1 MSLKEK
7 ILKNSKQVKCI
18 NCSNYELLNNVVS
31 YCNKSDKLI
40 LAMQI
45 DVIRKCDNFE
55 LKEANT

>member
-7 ILKNSKQVKCI
+7 ILENSKQVKCI
-18 NCSNYELLNNVVS
+18 NCSNYELLKNDVS

-40 LAMQI
+40 LPMHI

-55 LKEANT
+55 LKE